1 MKNLGG
7 WARLGIVLTLLWTLA
22 VLVELSFE
30 GPFSLQ
36 LLTET
41 VVARTGEPVSALDGN
56 QFRDLVPVDQVV
68 KIEKLLS
75 TLLVPILSMWIL
87 GLAWT
92 SVRAGF
98 GEKAGRDGPARSG
111 GVPKTLTSGRRFYS
125 AYIAQTPR
133 RPVRKARRNSGRAAG
148 ESDSYERLA
157 IRMQEKPRPPGR
169 RAGRGGV
176 IQRRCRGSAKKLFRS
191 AAPAGTICP
200 RGWKREGAPGAGRAS
215 GHAIQSFPMR

>member
-30 GPFSLQ
+30 VKHGPFSLQ

-75 TLLVPILSMWIL
+75 ALLVPILSMWIWVWRGRGFVPAL
-87 GLAWT
+87 EKRPVAMDRPGAVVFKNPNNRGGGFIPPT
-92 SVRAGF
+92 SRRHRAG
-98 GEKAGRDGPARSG
+98 P
-111 GVPKTLTSGRRFYS
+111 
-125 AYIAQTPR
+125 
-133 RPVRKARRNSGRAAG
+133 
-148 ESDSYERLA
+148 
-157 IRMQEKPRPPGR
+157 
-169 RAGRGGV
+169 
-176 IQRRCRGSAKKLFRS
+176 
-191 AAPAGTICP
+191 
-200 RGWKREGAPGAGRAS
+200 
-215 GHAIQSFPMR
+215 

>member
-30 GPFSLQ
+30 VKHGPFSLQ

-75 TLLVPILSMWIL
+75 ALLVPILSMWIL

-92 SVRAGF
+92 WVRAGF

-111 GVPKTLTSGRRFYS
+111 GV
-125 AYIAQTPR
+125 Q
-133 RPVRKARRNSGRAAG
+133 
-148 ESDSYERLA
+148 
-157 IRMQEKPRPPGR
+157 KP
-169 RAGRGGV
+169 
-176 IQRRCRGSAKKLFRS
+176 
-191 AAPAGTICP
+191 
-200 RGWKREGAPGAGRAS
+200 
-215 GHAIQSFPMR
+215 